1 MIYSFLKM
9 RSSSFDFLFAVFF
22 IKISS
27 VFLIRKKKKH
37 WPGYIRRRK
46 NRNELENKP
55 LGQVILQ
62 VFSSLYNR

>member
-55 LGQVILQ
+55 LG
-62 VFSSLYNR
+62 